1 MTATRLNESN
11 QMQRITKHILT
22 AVLICVATTAPSFAA
37 LSPGYQRAAELKAVT
52 EAAADIFG
60 PGGETIVSIQY
71 LDQDKYEAASEN
83 CTLIVNII
91 DVPAAKGA
99 PAMVGPRQFNAAP
112 ENIIC

>member
-1 MTATRLNESN
+1 MTPARFNESN
-11 QMQRITKHILT
+11 QMQHITKPILT
-22 AVLICVATTAPSFAA
+22 AALICVATTVPTFAA
-37 LSPGYQRAAELKAVT
+37 LSPGYQRAAELRAVT

-83 CTLIVNII
+83 CTRIVNII
-91 DVPAAKGA
+91 DLPTATGA